1 MRKYIS
7 WNNRRRNI
15 AYWLSI
21 ELLLLLGFGILAW
34 ETWNLD
40 IFDKLFREINP
51 FASHQQLPHALCD
64 LALWHI
70 CILVTIA
77 LINRIVGFLP
87 DKALWKHQNL
97 SRFLS
102 NSAFGGDV
110 VLGIVLESMALIG
123 LYGFHEYYRSTSL
136 ALWMYYAFFVVGSI
150 LYWDSI
156 IPLIQYRRVKTQLVN
171 PEGYEA
177 IAWYALTNSAGQLST
192 FERVC
197 WKGRI
202 NQVILDAHDLN
213 WINLLRTKDLCI
225 SNFIYYCILVDPSMP
240 ISKDFENQVKFVTN
254 LPHSKV
260 ILLLAEDNSLYSP
273 SMSII
278 NAVSNCP
285 NVIVRKLTGY
295 SDLREINIEEIL
307 LDSGLRSQKYV
318 RLPLKYITDNRLV
331 ETYLNIGKSPL
342 ISLNFMKKILN
353 ELDAVSGI
361 YALFDYID
369 LLYRMSIAYVQPW
382 RKGSGDDPDS
392 AITEHETVA
401 VMPPSFG
408 NEDPC
413 IVWLKKHGHKIGNL
427 SKMGDYIE
435 NDAIYKDITWEVF
448 NSAFVINEERIIQKY
463 LPNLCIDYKR
473 TVADA
478 IVHLTTNLR
487 NVIRGHGYFDLAD
500 AETLFKLVFK
510 LALLNAHIL
519 SLTNLDLRIQDTVVW
534 SGETNLYMVSGKIHK
549 GEYVCLSPFLVATES
564 GSILVFN
571 NWSENT
577 IEYINYL
584 DGTIILPSVLSI
596 DTVSTR
602 K

>member
-1 MRKYIS
+1 M
-7 WNNRRRNI
+7 
-15 AYWLSI
+15 
-21 ELLLLLGFGILAW
+21 
-34 ETWNLD
+34 
-40 IFDKLFREINP
+40 
-51 FASHQQLPHALCD
+51 
-64 LALWHI
+64 
-70 CILVTIA
+70 
-77 LINRIVGFLP
+77 
-87 DKALWKHQNL
+87 
-97 SRFLS
+97 
-102 NSAFGGDV
+102 
-110 VLGIVLESMALIG
+110 ESMSLIG
-123 LYGFHEYYRSTSL
+123 LYGFHEYHSSTSL
-136 ALWMYYAFFVVGSI
+136 ALLMYYAFFVVGSI
-150 LYWDSI
+150 SYWNSI

-177 IAWYALTNSAGQLST
+177 IAWYALTNSDGQMST

-202 NQVILDAHDLN
+202 NQVILDANDLN
-213 WINLLRTKDLCI
+213 WINHLRTKDLCI
-225 SNFIYYCILVDPSMP
+225 SNFIYYCILVDPAMP
-240 ISKDFENQVKFVTN
+240 ISKDFENQVTFVTN

-260 ILLLAEDNSLYSP
+260 ILLLVEDNSLCSP
-273 SMSII
+273 SMSVI

-353 ELDAVSGI
+353 ELDTLSGI

-369 LLYRMSIAYVQPW
+369 LLYRISISYVQPW
-382 RKGSGDDPDS
+382 RKGSGDDQNS
-392 AITEHETVA
+392 TIVEHETIA
-401 VMPPSFG
+401 EMSLLFDI
-408 NEDPC
+408 EEPC
-413 IVWLKKHGHKIGNL
+413 MVWLKEHGHDIGNL
-427 SKMGDYIE
+427 SEMGNLIE
-435 NDAIYKDITWEVF
+435 KEAINKNITWEVF
-448 NSAFVINEERIIQKY
+448 NNAFVKDEEKIIQKY
-463 LPNLCIDYKR
+463 LPNLCIDYNR
-473 TVADA
+473 AVADA
-478 IVHLTTNLR
+478 IVYLTTNLR
-487 NVIRGHGYFDLAD
+487 NVIRGHGYFDSAD

-519 SLTNLDLRIQDTVVW
+519 LLTNLDLHIYDTVVW
-534 SGETNLYMVSGKIHK
+534 SGETNLYMVSVKAHN
-549 GEYVCLSPFLVATES
+549 GEHVCLSPFLVATES
-564 GSILVFN
+564 GCILVFN